1 MQMHI
6 AKGMAIAALAFV
18 ARAALAVNPGE
29 LADTRVTNENI
40 DRDACAVWTTGSR
53 DLLNN
58 NNENPTAPFKTGG
71 CLDLMLGLNMS
82 AQAKR
87 TAPVPGDIR
96 FLVTLVDGKP
106 KALVY
111 RQKVSKADPS
121 KAVVFKSPVR
131 EVTFDRIDDVSDK
144 VQFAKDD
151 QGHYEVSI
159 PLAALGMKI
168 PPKKG
173 QRMKADIGVLRAEN
187 GHVNARHYWANKA
200 TAITADLPSEADLQ
214 PGFWGE
220 LEFK

>member
-1 MQMHI
+1 MDIGNPHD
-6 AKGMAIAALAFV
+6 KK
-18 ARAALAVNPGE
+18 RAAPLFKRPLGAIVNRDHTSRGVAQGNPQLA
-29 LADTRVTNENI
+29 R
-40 DRDACAVWTTGSR
+40 R
-53 DLLNN
+53 DLVH
-58 NNENPTAPFKTGG
+58 
-71 CLDLMLGLNMS
+71 
-82 AQAKR
+82 R
-87 TAPVPGDIR
+87 TAACKQGSD
-96 FLVTLVDGKP
+96 L
-106 KALVY
+106 A
-111 RQKVSKADPS
+111 
-121 KAVVFKSPVR
+121 
-131 EVTFDRIDDVSDK
+131 TFDRIDDVSDK

-200 TAITADLPSEADLQ
+200 TAITADLPSEAELQ